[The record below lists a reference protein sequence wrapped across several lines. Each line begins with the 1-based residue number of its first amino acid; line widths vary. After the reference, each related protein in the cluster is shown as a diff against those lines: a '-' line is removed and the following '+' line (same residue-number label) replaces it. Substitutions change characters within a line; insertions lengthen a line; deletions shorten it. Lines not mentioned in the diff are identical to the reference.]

1 MPVTESGAWWR
12 SAAIYQ
18 IYPRSF
24 ADGNGDGTGDIAG
37 IRARLDHLRGLRV
50 DAIWISPWYPSP
62 MADGGYDVADYR
74 NIDPLFGTLAEA
86 EALIEEAHA
95 AGIRVIVD
103 IVPNHC
109 SDRHPWF
116 QQALAA
122 GPGSPERDRFWF
134 RPGRGEGGNLP
145 PNDWQSNFGGA
156 GWRRITEPDGTPAS
170 GTCTASLPSSPTST
184 GTTPRSA
191 PSSSPC
197 CGSGSTGGG
206 RLPHRRGRQPGQGPG
221 PA

>member
-156 GWRRITEPDGTPAS
+156 GWRRITEPDGTPGEWYLHRFAPEQPDFNWDNTEVRAEFES
-170 GTCTASLPSSPTST
+170 VLRFWLDRGWTAS
-184 GTTPRSA
+184 A
-191 PSSSPC
+191 
-197 CGSGSTGGG
+197 
-206 RLPHRRGRQPGQGPG
+206 
-221 PA
+221 